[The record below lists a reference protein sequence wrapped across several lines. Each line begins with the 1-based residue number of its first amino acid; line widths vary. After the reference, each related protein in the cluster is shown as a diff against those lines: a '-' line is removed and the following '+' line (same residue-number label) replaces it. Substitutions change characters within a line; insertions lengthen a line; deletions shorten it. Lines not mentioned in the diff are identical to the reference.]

1 MSELILSLTNLS
13 GTKVSEISQEE
24 SELEFQEKELK
35 MKEKE
40 ANGIL
45 LSNILTLKI
54 SQENLQKRLKFLLD
68 LMIQHI

>member
-1 MSELILSLTNLS
+1 MLELILNLINLS
-13 GTKVSEISQEE
+13 GTKESEISQEE
-24 SELEFQEKELK
+24 FELEFQEKELK
-35 MKEKE
+35 MKVKE
-40 ANGIL
+40 VNGIL